1 MYKLLKLKKQG
12 SAIPLAVVAVII
24 LLAMGVGLLGLGLNS
39 RIFSIRTA
47 SDIAARCA
55 ADAGLAVALF
65 EMNEKLKVDPWDGT
79 SLPEATN
86 VSLPNCDEVFSYKVI
101 SGFGSNYIIK
111 SIGESGGI
119 KKVVYATIGL
129 QGLFEHAILTKQTLT
144 LKSGT
149 VVDGYNSLD
158 LSDTDI
164 DVDIGTQSTS
174 SSSIILNS
182 GVTVKGDVVVG
193 VGGNP
198 DTAIKD
204 LGATTGDKYAAT
216 AEDPLPQVTPPTLP
230 NMGPA
235 INIKAETV
243 TITPED
249 NGQYGRIVIKQG
261 SSAEGVLPGVLEVS
275 GGDVV
280 LYITGDI
287 ELGEECEIVVAENS
301 TLTLYVDGD
310 IHSRANSGVNTKN
323 PPEKAATF
331 KLYATGE
338 GAQDFDIKAKSEFTG
353 VIYAPNADVDL
364 YANGDA
370 YGSVIANSFEFKAG
384 GNYHYDEALR
394 EVKVDDEGVRFV
406 VKRWSEGGYRSLS
419 VLDIEQIKQKL
430 DK

>member
-1 MYKLLKLKKQG
+1 MYKLLKSKKRG

-39 RIFSIRTA
+39 RIFSIRMA

-55 ADAGLAVALF
+55 ADAGLAAALF
-65 EMNEKLKVDPWDGT
+65 EMNEKLKVEPWDGT

-111 SIGESGGI
+111 SVGESGGI

-158 LSDTDI
+158 MSDTDI

-174 SSSIILNS
+174 TSSIILNS

-204 LGATTGDKYAAT
+204 LGATTGDRYAGT
-216 AEDPLPQVTPPTLP
+216 AEDPLPQVNPPTLP

-243 TITPED
+243 TITPDD
-249 NGQYGRIVIKQG
+249 NGQYGKIVIKQG
-261 SSAEGVLPGVLEVS
+261 STAEGVVPGVLEIS

-287 ELGEECEIVVAENS
+287 ELGEQCEIVVAENS
-301 TLTLYVDGD
+301 TLTLYVDGN
-310 IHSRANSGVNTKN
+310 IHSRANSGINTKN

-331 KLYATGE
+331 QLYATGE
-338 GAQDFDIKAKSEFTG
+338 GAQNFDIKAKSEFTG

-370 YGSVIANSFEFKAG
+370 YGSVVANSFEFKAG
-384 GNYHYDEALR
+384 GNYYYDEALR
-394 EVKVDDEGVRFV
+394 EVKMDDEGVRFV
-406 VKRWSEGGYRSLS
+406 VKRWHEGDYSLLT
-419 VLDIEQIKQKL
+419 LDIEQIKQKL
-430 DK
+430 AK